1 MLPKRV
7 QIAKAMK
14 VSGNASRR
22 FLLRDQWPGSDLL
35 SLMSSIQETPVAA
48 VLPSVWEYTDYRA
61 WLNDVFQVRK
71 STHKWYSYGVLA
83 QRAGFKTRAFL
94 FRVMR
99 GDRGLSAA
107 GAEKLVDAL
116 DLGPREREYFL
127 ALVEYNQAR
136 KDDAR
141 EIAWSKVQHALV
153 RSRNASAPRLLMGVH
168 REVIAGW
175 SHLAIRSLIELR
187 PDSGDWE
194 ALGKRLRP
202 KRSRSSV
209 RRSIALLEK
218 GGLIEQR
225 PDGRWYAT
233 DKSLATPPELAMPAV
248 RKFHRGCLRLAS
260 ASLEK
265 FPQNR
270 RNITGVMLGISETT
284 YGLVCEKIN
293 ALQAEILALAEA
305 DCHADRVYQITF
317 AAFPLSEVEERESP
331 P

>member
-1 MLPKRV
+1 MREP
-7 QIAKAMK
+7 M
-14 VSGNASRR
+14 
-22 FLLRDQWPGSDLL
+22 PGSDLQIL
-35 SLMSSIQETPVAA
+35 MASLQETPGAMA
-48 VLPSVWEYTDYRA
+48 LPSLWEYTDYRA
-61 WLNDVFQVRK
+61 WLKDVFQVRK

-94 FRVMR
+94 FRVMK
-99 GDRGLSAA
+99 GERGLSTA
-107 GAEKLVDAL
+107 GAEKLAEAM
-116 DLGPREREYFL
+116 DLGPRERDYFL

-141 EIAWSKVQHALV
+141 EIAWGKVQHALV
-153 RSRNASAPRLLMGVH
+153 RSRNASAPRLLMGIH

-187 PDSGDWE
+187 PDPGDWE

-218 GGLIEQR
+218 GGLVEKR
-225 PDGRWYAT
+225 PDGLWYAT

-265 FPQNR
+265 FPQSR
-270 RNITGVMLGISETT
+270 RNITGVMLGISEET
-284 YGLVCEKIN
+284 YGLVCEKIK
-293 ALQAEILALAEA
+293 ALQDEILALAEG
-305 DCHADRVYQITF
+305 DCRADRIYQITF
-317 AAFPLSEVEERESP
+317 AAFPLSEFEERENTP
-331 P
+331 